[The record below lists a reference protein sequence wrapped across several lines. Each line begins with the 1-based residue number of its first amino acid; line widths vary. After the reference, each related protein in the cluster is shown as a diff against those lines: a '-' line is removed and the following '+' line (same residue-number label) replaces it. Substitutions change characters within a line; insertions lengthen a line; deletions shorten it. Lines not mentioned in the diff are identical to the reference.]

1 MRFPWHF
8 MKFFK
13 FIFFAIL
20 PLMAFTLCFAPASFA
35 RAAPRASILPA
46 QFGGWQVSGQIKLS
60 ADPAAADPANAAVL
74 KEYGFAGVESASY
87 RKSDGRTLAIKAARF
102 ADASGA
108 YGAFTFYKLPQML
121 KEEIGDQA
129 ASLNEHVL
137 FYRGNILVD
146 AVFEKLSAMSAAE
159 LRELAAALPPTPSNA
174 AGLPGLPAYLPRH
187 DYEKNTAK
195 YVMGPNALQAIGA
208 PVSSRLVNFD
218 DGAEVALAKYK
229 TSKGV
234 STLML
239 ISYPTPQIAEQRLGL
254 IDAASKN
261 AGAQPGAALAIENG
275 TFYDKRTGPIIAVIT
290 GAISDYDAKGLLGA
304 INYDASVTWNE
315 NTYFSKRDNIGGIVV
330 TALVLSGIIMLFA
343 LTLGVAFGGAR
354 VLVKRVFPNRVFDRP
369 EQVEFISLHLDDDP
383 AAKG

>member
-1 MRFPWHF
+1 MRL
-8 MKFFK
+8 FK
-13 FIFFAIL
+13 LISFTALFA
-20 PLMAFTLCFAPASFA
+20 AFTLCLAMASFA
-35 RAAPRASILPA
+35 QPAPKPSILPA
-46 QFGGWQVSGQIKLS
+46 QFGGWQASGQMKVSG
-60 ADPAAADPANAAVL
+60 DPAAADPADAALL
-74 KEYGFAGVESASY
+74 KEYGFASVESAIY
-87 RKSDGRTLAIKAARF
+87 LKNDGRKLTIKAARF

-174 AGLPGLPAYLPRH
+174 AGLPGLPAYLPHH

-195 YVMGPNALQAIGA
+195 YVMGPLTLGAIGA
-208 PVSSRLVNFD
+208 PVSARLVNFG

-229 TSKGV
+229 TSQGDA
-234 STLML
+234 TLML
-239 ISYPTPQIAEQRLGL
+239 ISYPTPQIAEQRIGL

-261 AGAQPGAALAIENG
+261 NTVQPGSGLSLENG
-275 TFYDKRTGPIIAVIT
+275 TFYDKRTGPIIAIIT

-304 INYDASVTWNE
+304 VNYDASVTWNE
-315 NTYFSKRDNIGGIVV
+315 NTYFSKRDNIGNIVV
-330 TALVLSGIIMLFA
+330 TALILSGIIMLFA

-354 VLVKRVFPNRVFDRP
+354 ILVKRFFPNRVFDRP
-369 EQVEFISLHLDDDP
+369 EQMEFISLHLEDDRR
-383 AAKG
+383 